1 MSVALFIIHFTSPEL
16 LGNYAHPLSFDRANY
31 HNMSFW

>member
-16 LGNYAHPLSFDRANY
+16 LGNYAHPLSFDSAK
-31 HNMSFW
+31 